1 MANVSGG
8 LLAATT
14 CRAGGL
20 GFIAAGHLSSLDD
33 LTREIDIF
41 QDDTNGD
48 APLCLGFIGH
58 SAMKDIDAWKRLEQA
73 LETHRPSV
81 VQFFAPAIVM
91 RHGAQE
97 SNVQLAQRYGAK
109 VMAQVSSVSEAR
121 QALSAGVDAI
131 IAQGSEAGGHGIRR
145 DLGNGTLALAARVV
159 SISGSIPVIAAGGI
173 VDGRGLVSALALGC
187 DGVVL
192 GTRLWASKESL
203 GHDSF
208 KVRLV
213 AADSGDEVIRTTC
226 VDQIVNNYSTMPWP
240 KPYDSVGM
248 LRNQTSLQWDSK
260 ESELQA
266 AMMADALLAT
276 DYKAAVCNGN
286 HTIAAVLC
294 GEGVGDIDAIESVH
308 DIIYRID
315 QEAREIIATMPKM
328 IH

>member
-8 LLAATT
+8 LLAAAT

-20 GFIAAGHLSSLDD
+20 GFIAAGHLSNLDD
-33 LTREIDIF
+33 LSREIDIF
-41 QDDTNGD
+41 RDSTNDD

-58 SAMKDIDAWKRLEQA
+58 SSMKDIAAWERLEKA
-73 LETHRPSV
+73 LEMHRPSV
-81 VQFFAPAIVM
+81 VQFFAPAVM
-91 RHGAQE
+91 MRQDIQE

-109 VMAQVSSVSEAR
+109 VLAQVCSVSEAK
-121 QALSAGVDAI
+121 QALAAGADAI
-131 IAQGSEAGGHGIRR
+131 IAQGSEAGGHGVRK
-145 DLGNGTLALAARVV
+145 DQGNGTLPLAARIV

-208 KVRLV
+208 KECLV
-213 AADSGDEVIRTTC
+213 AADSGDEVIRTNC
-226 VDQIVNNYSTMPWP
+226 IDQIVNSYSTIPWP
-240 KPYDSVGM
+240 RPYDSVGM

-260 ESELQA
+260 ASELQA
-266 AMMADALLAT
+266 AVVADEMIAT
-276 DYKAAVCNGN
+276 DYKSAMCNGD

-315 QEAREIIATMPKM
+315 HDAKDIIAKMPM
-328 IH
+328 MLL